1 MKTTFEGHPKAQ
13 AYKEDIFGGVAL
25 HSYNTIV
32 AEVRYGWLKI
42 YGLYSMTTRKHIGW
56 FMKELGLDYQT
67 AKKIY
72 DDYKCLNIYTGEV
85 RSWG

>member
-1 MKTTFEGHPKAQ
+1 METKFEGHARAQ
-13 AYKEDIFGGVAL
+13 AHKQEQFGGL
-25 HSYNTIV
+25 MLYSYDTLV

-56 FMKELGLDYQT
+56 FMKELGFDYQT

-72 DDYKCLNIYTGEV
+72 NDYKCLNIYTGEI
-85 RSWG
+85 RDLG